1 MTTNPS
7 RYIPINCDFHDLL
20 ESLATTR
27 KRVQIGF
34 HDAEGEVQHRT
45 AIITDVF
52 ARKEAEYLSMSTGE
66 TLRLDWLLNVDG
78 TNFSDY
84 CAQACSHGDVPLTRK
99 ST

>member
-20 ESLATTR
+20 ESLATTQ
-27 KRVQIGF
+27 KRVRIGF
-34 HDAEGEVQHRT
+34 DDEEGEVQHRS

-52 ARKEAEYLSMSTGE
+52 AREEAEYLTMSTGE
-66 TLRLDWLLNVDG
+66 TLRLDRLLTVDG

-84 CAQACSHGDVPLTRK
+84 CSPAHI
-99 ST
+99 